1 MKKNV
6 KQNYIYNATFQIILL
21 MIPLITMPYVSHILK
36 ADNIGQYSYATSIVT
51 YFVVFATFGS
61 TIFGQKTIAFY
72 RDNQEKMSESFWDIF
87 GFRMISGLLFFT
99 LYIIYI
105 VKFEKMTLLKIL
117 VSLNIINVIVDIN
130 WFYQGIEEFKRTIF
144 RSVLVKLISLICI
157 YVFVKTRSDTWIY
170 TLISCASM
178 VVGNIILWI
187 PLRKY
192 ILAPKR
198 IRPLANFKDMFM
210 VFIPTIASQ
219 VYTVLDK
226 SMIGW
231 ITGSDYA
238 NGCYEQSERLA
249 RAALTIVTAV
259 GAVILPRVANL
270 YKNGNIVQAKEYI
283 YKAYRVVW
291 ALGFPLM
298 FGTISIASVLIPIY
312 LGSGYDLSIILLQ
325 IFSLL
330 IMFVSLSY
338 VTGISYLTPTNQQ
351 NVYTVAVIVAAV
363 FNFGANYYMIPKF
376 GAIGAAIASVIAE
389 FIGVVVQIGYCIYK
403 QQMKI
408 GKIFGTCWKYFV
420 SGLVMYVGISILKN
434 MMSVS
439 FWTLLVLIFGGMIIY
454 LVGLLILHE
463 DLLIFNLKVVLKKI
477 LCKIKEVS

>member
-21 MIPLITMPYVSHILK
+21 MIPLITMPYVSRVLG

-51 YFVVFATFGS
+51 YFVVAATFGS

-72 RDNQEKMSESFWDIF
+72 RDNQEKMSESFWNVL
-87 GFRMISGLLFFT
+87 GFRMISGIVFF
-99 LYIIYI
+99 IIYI
-105 VKFEKMTLLKIL
+105 VYIVTFEQLTLLKIL
-117 VSLNIINVIVDIN
+117 VSLNVINVIVDVS
-130 WFYQGIEEFKRTIF
+130 WFYQGIEEFKCSIF
-144 RSVLVKLISLICI
+144 RSVIIKVISLICI
-157 YVFVKTRSDTWIY
+157 YVFVKTSDDTWIY
-170 TLISCASM
+170 TLSYCASM

-192 ILAPKR
+192 ILSPKR
-198 IRPLANFKDMFM
+198 IRPLANLKDMFM

-238 NGCYEQSERLA
+238 NGCYEQSERLV
-249 RAALTIVTAV
+249 RAALTMVTAV
-259 GAVILPRVANL
+259 GAVVLPRVANL
-270 YKNGNIVQAKEYI
+270 YKKGEIVQAREYV

-325 IFSLL
+325 IFSFL
-330 IMFVSLSY
+330 IIFVSLSY

-351 NVYTVAVIVAAV
+351 NVYTFAVIVAAV
-363 FNFGANYYMIPKF
+363 LNFGVNYYMIPKF
-376 GAIGAAIASVIAE
+376 GAIGAAIASVLAE
-389 FIGVVVQIGYCIYK
+389 CTGVVVQIGYCIYK
-403 QQMKI
+403 RQMEIK
-408 GKIFGTCWKYFV
+408 KIFGTSWKYFA
-420 SGLVMYVGISILKN
+420 SGMLMYVFV
-434 MMSVS
+434 SVCKDMVPITIWS
-439 FWTLLVLIFGGMIIY
+439 LLLLVFVGMIIY
-454 LVGLLILHE
+454 LLGLFIFQD
-463 DLLIFNLKVVLKKI
+463 DLLISNLKLISRKLKFVK
-477 LCKIKEVS
+477 